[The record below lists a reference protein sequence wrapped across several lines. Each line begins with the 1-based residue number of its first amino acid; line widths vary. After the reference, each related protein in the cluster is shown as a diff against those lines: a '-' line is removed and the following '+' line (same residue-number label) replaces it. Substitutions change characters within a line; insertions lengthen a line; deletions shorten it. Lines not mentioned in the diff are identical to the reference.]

1 MRRARPPRPYSR
13 RLIPGTKLRAFKYRR
28 SPARKIPHDE
38 RRSAL
43 HSAKI
48 RESPGIAG
56 APFFPCMA
64 NARRVDFVSLSLSHS
79 ICLFFFV
86 ASLISYAARRER
98 ENRDRLPVTRN
109 EQERDF
115 AWWRYISVGH
125 LRRARSSS
133 CTPSRPPPPPS
144 TPPVSSGALRAFIF
158 VQRRVSYYV
167 IGSRLIT
174 QSCISRQRIGN

>member
-79 ICLFFFV
+79 ICLFFF
-86 ASLISYAARRER
+86 LLLRSYLMQHDER
-98 ENRDRLPVTRN
+98 EKIEIGCRSRGTSKNEILRGGDIFPSAIFVVLARPLALPPV
-109 EQERDF
+109 
-115 AWWRYISVGH
+115 
-125 LRRARSSS
+125 L
-133 CTPSRPPPPPS
+133 PPLPPPLLFPLAP
-144 TPPVSSGALRAFIF
+144 F
-158 VQRRVSYYV
+158 V
-167 IGSRLIT
+167 RLF
-174 QSCISRQRIGN
+174 SCSDE